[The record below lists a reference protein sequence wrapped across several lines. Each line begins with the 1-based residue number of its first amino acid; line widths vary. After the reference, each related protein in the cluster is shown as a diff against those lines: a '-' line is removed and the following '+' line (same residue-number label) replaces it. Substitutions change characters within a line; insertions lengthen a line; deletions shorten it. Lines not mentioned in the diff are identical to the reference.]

1 MTEPYSGFYA
11 EAIQAQARTLLW
23 YGAILDTDGNDAI
36 FMPGDIAAGTGKIN
50 RAVASATQLN
60 LGSVYSA
67 SLNIG
72 LFVDNLDGIDF
83 DKLSGG
89 MVGIICN
96 ANGEDVLIGFFYI
109 DTAKVS
115 KGVLN
120 IEAYD
125 AMTKFDIE
133 YPAADGRSE
142 PYYWLSSLCQT
153 VGVTFGMTPEEVQ
166 ALPNGTDSLYLVWNS
181 TVKTYRD
188 ALSHLAAALC
198 SVAMIDRNGHL
209 VLIPVSASSSVATLA
224 THNRFSSELSKIVWQ
239 PRAAYLDIV
248 NTGAV
253 LKEVSGHGNGYF
265 DLAEN
270 AFLQQTIKGTTSR
283 DKLKAIIASAS
294 SFWTVPFDADIPCDP
309 CLDPMDC
316 VTIVDR
322 EGYSLTARL
331 TEIEIEIGGK
341 SRIKSVGEASEP
353 SKTEKSGTSRSGR
366 PVSNGEWWLSTD
378 VLNRNISLGVRQDTW
393 GDLVADP
400 WGSLND
406 ENWGAYYLP
415 VSATV
420 TLCEVT
426 FPTPN
431 DWSRGVINFSVD
443 YWLTNSNL
451 VTYKL
456 MLDDDVIWAPSES
469 EPGGR
474 DLQTVTTPLSIF
486 TRDNNDEHT
495 IRAQMVIP
503 TGGITVKSGD
513 ARLSVFGYQPEIDH
527 IYWKKGP
534 RIHHYMPGHPDYLD
548 LSDIEIMAVYADG
561 TETDVTEWCT
571 FDPPA
576 GTPIPEASTLP
587 VTAIY
592 TAKSGSVVR
601 ADDEVSGGGN
611 EVVCQAVYNV
621 RIARA
626 TASGLRIIIPNSVG
640 KLRCRSFWEAK
651 YDPDAEQVVPTG
663 VDIIEALGL
672 GDVYMMMDLTVDN
685 TVVESIP
692 LTRSDLDV
700 AFSGWRLPGGHDMQR
715 APDGNYEEVVGMPD
729 QYTDS
734 ITGQPVYEEHK
745 HFTYWRSPTEMV
757 ESYADYAVKLQAGVQ
772 IGTDEMGEHI
782 VARAEAYIEVTP
794 VDELNLVNFDDTT
807 LGEKTL
813 NSSNFQIVFTDGYAS
828 SSLLPNECR
837 FFVPSRGYGH
847 AWETYDFE
855 LTADYRDELHLRRVF
870 NYDYEFKDEMYII
883 TYNPPND

>member
-36 FMPGDIAAGTGKIN
+36 FMPEDIAAGTGKIN

-72 LFVDNLDGIDF
+72 LLIDNLSASGIDF

-89 MVGIICN
+89 MIGIICN
-96 ANGEDVLIGFFYI
+96 VNGEDILVGFFYI

-125 AMTKFDIE
+125 AMTRFDIE

-153 VGVTFGMTPEEVQ
+153 CGVTLGMTPEEVQ

-188 ALSHLAAALC
+188 ALSYLAAALC
-198 SVAMIDRNGHL
+198 SVAFIDRNGHL
-209 VLIPVSASSSVATLA
+209 VLVPVSASSSVATLA
-224 THNRFSSELSKIVWQ
+224 THNRFSSDISKIVWQ

-265 DLAEN
+265 DLGEN
-270 AFLQQTIKGTTSR
+270 VFLQQTIKGTASR
-283 DKLKAIIASAS
+283 DKLKAIIASAA

-316 VTIVDR
+316 VTVVDR

-353 SKTEKSGTSRSGR
+353 SKTEKSGTSRSGN
-366 PVSNGEWWLSTD
+366 PAKDGEWWLSSD
-378 VLNRNISLGVRQDTW
+378 VLNRNISLGTRQDTW
-393 GDLVADP
+393 GDLVTDP
-400 WGSLND
+400 WGSLVD

-431 DWSRGVINFSVD
+431 DWSRGVINFTVD
-443 YWLTNSNL
+443 YWLTNSNG
-451 VTYKL
+451 VTYKIL
-456 MLDDDVIWAPSES
+456 LDDEAIWAPRDSQ
-469 EPGGR
+469 PGGR
-474 DLQTVTTPLSIF
+474 CLQTVTTPLSIF

-495 IRAQMVIP
+495 ISAQMVIP
-503 TGGITVKSGD
+503 TGGITVNSGD

-527 IYWKKGP
+527 IYWAKGP

-548 LSDIEIMAVYADG
+548 LSDIEIRAVYADG
-561 TETDVTEWCT
+561 TEADVTEWCT

-576 GTPIPEASTLP
+576 GTPIPDNSTLP
-587 VTAIY
+587 VTAFY
-592 TAKSGSVVR
+592 TAKIGTTVS
-601 ADDEVSGGGN
+601 ADDGVT
-611 EVVCQAVYNV
+611 CAATYNV

-640 KLRCRSFWEAK
+640 KVRAKSFWEAK
-651 YDPDAEQVVPTG
+651 YDPGSEEVVPTH
-663 VDIIEALGL
+663 VDIVEALGM
-672 GDVYMMMDLTVDN
+672 GDVYAMMDLTVDN
-685 TVVESIP
+685 TVVESIR
-692 LTRSDLDV
+692 LSRSDLIDGTNTWGLQITGFSRIAPNGEYEL
-700 AFSGWRLPGGHDMQR
+700 AF
-715 APDGNYEEVVGMPD
+715 GMPD
-729 QYTDS
+729 SGIDEH
-734 ITGQPVYEEHK
+734 GQPYYEEHK

-757 ESYADYAVKLQAGVQ
+757 EAYADYACKLVAMVR
-772 IGTDEMGEHI
+772 IGKDEEGDDI
-782 VARAEAYIEVTP
+782 IARAESYIEVTP
-794 VDELNLVNFDDTT
+794 VDDLILTGYTPT
-807 LGEKTL
+807 LGL
-813 NSSNFQIVFTDGYAS
+813 NHLDSSNFSIKYTDGHIDSTIAE
-828 SSLLPNECR
+828 NELR
-837 FFVPSRGYGH
+837 WYNYRYTYGII
-847 AWETYDFE
+847 AGDSIDFEVDEYTYDHIYLCRTFW
-855 LTADYRDELHLRRVF
+855 RDLVG
-870 NYDYEFKDEMYII
+870 FKSSMYTIM
-883 TYNPPND
+883 PPSEEEEE